1 MSAPLRS
8 KQGCWTCRLRRKKCD
23 ERRDV
28 CLTCESLSITC
39 YGYGAKPDWMDG
51 GEKERNIAIGIKQIV
66 KHTSR
71 KKGRLGTTLARFRK
85 SPGVQENKE
94 DVVLAPKT
102 DNPAPENRTGG
113 AYLEPAGSSTSPASM
128 DTATKSSV
136 SDRNPSSSPPSNP
149 EYNPP
154 MPSDMVVVSRDETVL
169 LMHFLDHVFPL
180 QHPMYKPNIADG
192 GRSWLLSLLLRTKP
206 LYHASLALS
215 AYHRGK
221 VLIQARQPCAHH
233 SLIDQEKHLA
243 ASLEELKE
251 AIRNVGQ
258 MTMLKA
264 CPKDSLGLMASVVQL
279 IYFELF
285 AGNGNAWQFHLRAA
299 TITLLESYRP
309 RLFELGLL
317 GSITSDGVSP
327 PWGGTPNEDVAAF
340 KFLCGVVIWLD
351 ILDSIKTGKSPSL
364 LTIHSHALSSDSHLK
379 LETIIGSQNWAILQ
393 VGHIAALHENKMLSL
408 QSGNLETANG
418 RAEFDKRVDEIRLEL
433 ECGLTE
439 QGLSCLQVYSE
450 SALPDNA
457 AAHVQAI
464 ITRLFALAASIYLY
478 LVVQGSH
485 QETGPLADQ
494 AMMLLRTQMPRDLMH
509 VIIFPLYIIGHVVS
523 PDDQSFFRCV
533 FSSPPVLEPSLE
545 HRSKILPLLEE
556 IWQTR
561 DAAMDG
567 GGWQRSLKRL
577 SESNILLL

>member
-23 ERRDV
+23 ERRDI

-39 YGYGAKPDWMDG
+39 YGYGEKPDWMDG
-51 GEKERNIAIGIKQIV
+51 GEKERSIAISIKQIV

-71 KKGRLGTTLARFRK
+71 KKGRLGTTLARFHK
-85 SPGVQENKE
+85 SPGVQVNKE

-102 DNPAPENRTGG
+102 DNPAPENRSGG
-113 AYLEPAGSSTSPASM
+113 AYLEPTGLSTSPAST
-128 DTATKSSV
+128 DTATRPSV
-136 SDRNPSSSPPSNP
+136 SDRNPASSPSSNP
-149 EYNPP
+149 DYSPQ
-154 MPSDMVVVSRDETVL
+154 MSSDIVTVSRDETVL

-180 QHPMYKPNIADG
+180 QHPIKPDIADG

-221 VLIQARQPCAHH
+221 VLIQARECCAHH

-243 ASLEELKE
+243 ASLEELKL
-251 AIRNVGQ
+251 AIRNVGE

-285 AGNGNAWQFHLRAA
+285 AGHGSAWQFHLRAA
-299 TITLLESYRP
+299 ISTLLGGYGPQST
-309 RLFELGLL
+309 ELGML
-317 GSITSDGVSP
+317 GPTPSDEFPP
-327 PWGGTPNEDVAAF
+327 PWDGTPNENVAAF
-340 KFLCGVVIWLD
+340 KFLCGVVLWLD

-364 LTIHSHALSSDSHLK
+364 LTLHSHALSSDSHLK
-379 LETIIGSQNWAILQ
+379 LETIIGSQNWAIVQ
-393 VGHIAALHENKMLSL
+393 IGRIAALHESKILSL
-408 QSGNLETANG
+408 QSGYLETANG
-418 RAEFDKRVDEIRLEL
+418 RAEFDKRVDEIRFEL

-450 SALPDNA
+450 SPPHVNA
-457 AAHVQAI
+457 AAHIQAI

-478 LVVQGSH
+478 LVVQGSYK
-485 QETGPLADQ
+485 ETDLLADQ

-509 VIIFPLYIIGHVVS
+509 VVVFPLYIIGHVVS
-523 PDDQSFFRCV
+523 QDDQSFFRFA

-556 IWQTR
+556 IWRTR
-561 DAAMDG
+561 DAAIDG
-567 GGWQRSLKRL
+567 GAWQRSLKRL